1 MKSILIHLFTHD
13 RPVAVVISLNAV
25 ILFLLSFD
33 LNPSTVL
40 ALEVLDALFLFFFL
54 MEALVKISQM
64 GWREYISSGWNKFDL
79 AILLLSI
86 PSFLLL
92 FESNFPNLSFLF
104 VFRVIRMVRF
114 FKFIKF
120 IPNIQE
126 MIAGV
131 RRAFKASVFVLL
143 AFFIYSFV
151 ISLVSCRMFKDLAP
165 EQFGDPLISFYN
177 IFKIFTIEG
186 WYEVPEQLIQNT
198 DMGPVKIFFTK
209 LYFITIVVS
218 GGLFGLSIVN
228 AIFVEEMVR
237 DNNDNMVLQI
247 EEINRKLSLLLE
259 KQAPSLPLTPSPE
272 NQEHAIPPLTEN
284 PGLTE

>member
-1 MKSILIHLFTHD
+1 MKSKLEHLFTHD
-13 RPVAVVISLNAV
+13 RPVAIVISLNAV
-25 ILFLLSFD
+25 ILFLLSFNLKPD
-33 LNPSTVL
+33 LML
-40 ALEVLDALFLFFFL
+40 FLEALDAVFLFYFL
-54 MEALVKISQM
+54 MEALTKISLN
-64 GWREYISSGWNKFDL
+64 GWRQYISSGWNKFDMT
-79 AILLLSI
+79 ILLMSI

-92 FESNFPNLSFLF
+92 FESQFPNVSILF

-126 MIAGV
+126 LIAGV
-131 RRAFKASVFVLL
+131 RRAFHASIFVLL

-151 ISLVSCRMFKDLAP
+151 ISLISCRMFQHTSP

-186 WYEVPEQLIQNT
+186 WYEVPEELIRNSN
-198 DMGPVKIFFTK
+198 MGPIGEFFTK

-247 EEINRKLSLLLE
+247 EEINRKLNLLLE
-259 KQAPSLPLTPSPE
+259 QKNHTPVFPQETLLPEP
-272 NQEHAIPPLTEN
+272 PPLAESADN
-284 PGLTE
+284 GE

>member
-1 MKSILIHLFTHD
+1 MKSKLEHLFTHD
-13 RPVAVVISLNAV
+13 RPVAMVISLNAV

-33 LNPSTVL
+33 LKPDL
-40 ALEVLDALFLFFFL
+40 MLLLEALDAVFLFYFL
-54 MEALVKISQM
+54 MEAVTKISM
-64 GWREYISSGWNKFDL
+64 SGWRQYISSGWNKFDL
-79 AILLLSI
+79 AILIMSI

-92 FESNFPNLSFLF
+92 FESNFPNFSILF

-126 MIAGV
+126 LIAGV
-131 RRAFKASVFVLL
+131 RRAFHASIFVLL

-151 ISLVSCRMFKDLAP
+151 ISLVSCRMFQGIAP
-165 EQFGDPLISFYN
+165 DQFGDPLISFYN

-186 WYEVPEQLIQNT
+186 WYEVPEELIKNSN
-198 DMGPVKIFFTK
+198 MSPIGVFFTK
-209 LYFITIVVS
+209 LYFITIVIS

-247 EEINRKLSLLLE
+247 EEINRKLNLLLDQ
-259 KQAPSLPLTPSPE
+259 KNATPVLPQEPILPE
-272 NQEHAIPPLTEN
+272 MPPLAESADN
-284 PGLTE
+284 GQ

>member
-1 MKSILIHLFTHD
+1 MRKLAHLFTHD
-13 RPVAVVISLNAV
+13 RPVAIVISLNA
-25 ILFLLSFD
+25 ILLFFLSFD
-33 LNPSTVL
+33 LSPEFTL
-40 ALEVLDALFLFFFL
+40 ALEALDAVFLLFFL
-54 MEALVKISQM
+54 LEALFKIRGN
-64 GWREYISSGWNKFDL
+64 GWRRYIRSGWNRFDL
-79 AILLLSI
+79 IILILSI

-92 FESNFPNLSFLF
+92 FESQFPNVSILF

-120 IPNIQE
+120 IPNIKE
-126 MIAGV
+126 LIAGV
-131 RRAFKASVFVLL
+131 RRAFHASIFVLL

-151 ISLVSCRMFKDLAP
+151 ISLVSCRMFKEIAP

-186 WYEVPEQLIQNT
+186 WFEVPEELIRSSQ
-198 DMGPVKIFFTK
+198 MGPVGEFFTK

-237 DNNDNMVLQI
+237 DNNDNLVLQI
-247 EEINRKLSLLLE
+247 EEINRKLNLLLE
-259 KQAPSLPLTPSPE
+259 QNNPSSTQSQKLNPPESPPFAESADIPS
-272 NQEHAIPPLTEN
+272 
-284 PGLTE
+284 